1 MLFVNTKTVKY
12 PEILVAVV
20 LSKTFYQ
27 KENLCVGDKEKI
39 TDIYSKG
46 KAIGIEVV
54 QSEYISDFLLSSM
67 SNLYQKETVHGKPLP
82 KRKIKVLSWS
92 FNSDFDNDIVME
104 QFRARI
110 IDKLKKLNNGNY
122 SKIKKEVNLAVL
134 SYMRLKSREDAENF
148 INAYRQ
154 ECVKFEKV
162 FDRIFLIFST
172 GIYYMAGNEMVDY
185 IEFIGDDFLYYQE
198 IAKAILK
205 NGEKQVF

>member
-1 MLFVNTKTVKY
+1 MN
-12 PEILVAVV
+12 
-20 LSKTFYQ
+20 
-27 KENLCVGDKEKI
+27 I
-39 TDIYSKG
+39 TDIYSRG

-54 QSEYISDFLLSSM
+54 QSEYISDFLLSSI
-67 SNLYQKETVHGKPLP
+67 SNLYQKETNKGKHLP
-82 KRKIKVLSWS
+82 KRNTKVLSWS

-104 QFRARI
+104 QFRTRI

-122 SKIKKEVNLAVL
+122 KKIKKEVNLAVL
-134 SYMRLKSREDAENF
+134 SYMRVKSKEDAENF

-154 ECVKFEKV
+154 ECVKFAKG

-172 GIYYMAGNEMVDY
+172 GIYYIAGIEMVDY
-185 IEFIGDDFLYYQE
+185 IEFVGDDFLHYQE